1 MSRRVTG
8 SPHQPAPLPPST
20 GQSDSDQPVSFEE
33 GLEDLGRIVERLE
46 GGDLGLAEA
55 IGAYEEGI
63 ALVRRLHRQ
72 LAACEQR
79 VEILASGGGVGAD
92 VRTDPGHAAAG
103 EEAAAPDKRTSARAT
118 APGRTGRSRRLPGMD
133 DPGAGV

>member
-1 MSRRVTG
+1 MSRRAPG

-55 IGAYEEGI
+55 IGAYEQGI

-72 LAACEQR
+72 LAECEQR
-79 VEILASGGGVGAD
+79 VEILAAGGTAAAD
-92 VRTDPGHAAAG
+92 FRTDPG
-103 EEAAAPDKRTSARAT
+103 EARPGDEATATDKRPGGR

-133 DPGAGV
+133 DPGEGV